1 MPLEQA
7 LQDDDRVEYFRGY
20 ANALLAAVTE
30 DGVDVKAYFPWS
42 ECFLSLHRDCSSHL
56 VTWET
61 KIFTELTCS
70 TRFLG
75 QL

>member
-42 ECFLSLHRDCSSHL
+42 ECFLSLHRDCFGYFCQ
-56 VTWET
+56 VTWLPG
-61 KIFTELTCS
+61 KPKF
-70 TRFLG
+70 
-75 QL
+75 